1 MASHLYPQGVE
12 RSRGVLFGVLAYLL
26 WGAFPLYWPL
36 LEPAGAFE
44 ILAHRLIWSL
54 VVMSGLVI
62 ALRRAPQFMA
72 LVRDRRTLGLL
83 ALAAVTVTCN
93 WATYIW
99 GVNHGRVVETSLGYF
114 VNPLVT
120 MLLGV
125 LVLRERLR
133 RLQWVAVGIAAVAV
147 AVLTIDYGRLPWLAL
162 ILALSFGTYGLAK
175 KQAAAGAFESLALET
190 AVMAPLALVYVVL
203 LAARGESHFASD
215 GAGHAWLFVSSG
227 VVTAVPLILFGAAAV
242 RVPLVTLGLLQ
253 YLAPILQFALGV
265 LHFHEEMSAGRW
277 IGFGIVWIALVVFT
291 ADSIRARR
299 TPVPTQAAPIPAEG

>member
-1 MASHLYPQGVE
+1 
-12 RSRGVLFGVLAYLL
+12 LFGLLAYLI

-54 VVMSGLVI
+54 VVMAALVI
-62 ALRRAPQFMA
+62 GLRRAPQFVA
-72 LVRDRRTLGLL
+72 LVRNRRQLALL
-83 ALAAVTVTCN
+83 VLAAVTVTCN

-114 VNPLVT
+114 INPLVT

-125 LVLRERLR
+125 LVLRERMR
-133 RLQWVAVGIAAVAV
+133 PMQWAAVGIAAFAV
-147 AVLTIDYGRLPWLAL
+147 IVLTLDYGRLPWLAL

-190 AVMAPLALVYVVL
+190 AVMAPLALAYIVVL
-203 LAARGESHFASD
+203 AVRGQSHFATE
-215 GAGHAWLFVSSG
+215 GPGHAMLFVSAG
-227 VVTAVPLILFGAAAV
+227 VVTAVPLILFGASAV

-253 YLAPILQFALGV
+253 YLAPILQFGLGV
-265 LHFHEEMSAGRW
+265 LHFHEQMSTGRW
-277 IGFGIVWIALVVFT
+277 IGFGIVWLALAVFT
-291 ADSIRARR
+291 ADSLRARR
-299 TPVPTQAAPIPAEG
+299 TVSA

>member
-1 MASHLYPQGVE
+1 ME
-12 RSRGVLFGVLAYLL
+12 RSRGVLFGVLAYAI

-54 VVMSGLVI
+54 VVMTALVI
-62 ALRRAPQFMA
+62 GLRRAPQFLA
-72 LVRDRRTLGLL
+72 LLRSPRTFGLL
-83 ALAAVTVTCN
+83 VLAGATVTCN

-125 LVLRERLR
+125 LVLRERMR
-133 RLQWVAVGIAAVAV
+133 RLQWVAVGIAVVAV

-162 ILALSFGTYGLAK
+162 VLALSFGTYGLAK

-190 AVMAPLALVYVVL
+190 AVMAPFALIYVIVLAL
-203 LAARGESHFASD
+203 RGQSHFAAE
-215 GAGHAWLFVSSG
+215 GPGHAMLFVSAG
-227 VVTAVPLILFGAAAV
+227 IVTAVPLILFGGAAV

-253 YLAPILQFALGV
+253 YLAPILQFALGI
-265 LHFHEEMSAGRW
+265 LHFHEDMSTGRW
-277 IGFGIVWIALVVFT
+277 IGFGIVWVALVLFT

-299 TPVPTQAAPIPAEG
+299 AVAA